1 MKEKNPSGIHGENF
15 LSGPY
20 LIRYDDHH
28 TKELEALFILKL
40 CCSAH
45 QECIL
50 PLNIS
55 TGPAAGFGLPKPVTI
70 LVAYLLLNIKKHH
83 KSLKIFY
90 AK

>member
-1 MKEKNPSGIHGENF
+1 VKGKNPLGIHGENF

-55 TGPAAGFGLPKPVTI
+55 TRLAPAFGLPKPITI
-70 LVAYLLLNIKKHH
+70 LVAHLLLNIKKHH

>member
-1 MKEKNPSGIHGENF
+1 VKGKNPLEIHGENF
-15 LSGPY
+15 LSEPY

-55 TGPAAGFGLPKPVTI
+55 DSTI
-70 LVAYLLLNIKKHH
+70 IGRGMSQYESPDCPPMIRT
-83 KSLKIFY
+83 
-90 AK
+90 